1 MHVRHIQCACKA
13 HTVCMLSGMQWFG
26 WFGHGNSCCHVW
38 CLCALSTIV
47 RTYLHAPQH
56 VVCCGLCLT
65 IACPLC
71 RVRGVLPQ
79 CHASL
84 RSTST
89 WATGSRCTRTSS
101 RLRMHWRG
109 RYVGVGVGVS
119 VGARVIHVLLQN
131 DGTLL
136 VITSGQS
143 STPPHHP
150 LPLSPLPLGPSLPL
164 YSTTSPWSMAPF
176 LSLPSSVPP
185 SLFPAPLTRCTTE
198 G

>member
-56 VVCCGLCLT
+56 VVCCHLCLAV
-65 IACPLC
+65 ACPLC
-71 RVRGVLPQ
+71 GVRGVLPQ
-79 CHASL
+79 CHASH

-89 WATGSRCTRTSS
+89 WATGSRCTPTSS

-109 RYVGVGVGVS
+109 RYVGVGVG
-119 VGARVIHVLLQN
+119 AHVIHVLLQN

-136 VITSGQS
+136 VLTSGQS

-150 LPLSPLPLGPSLPL
+150 LPLPPFPLGPSLPL
-164 YSTTSPWSMAPF
+164 PSPSPPHPSF
-176 LSLPSSVPP
+176 PLPCP
-185 SLFPAPLTRCTTE
+185 TRCTTE